1 MIDLNEALQIV
12 LDSAQP
18 LGTERVELSDA
29 LGRIL
34 AQDVTADMDMPPFD
48 KATVDGYACRHA
60 DLGNPLTV
68 VETIPAGRTPE
79 KAIGPNQCAKIMTGA
94 AVPQGADCV
103 VMIEQT
109 EQVGPPE
116 VPDRGESVRPLRPEV
131 MLTVFHQA
139 PIPPPRMEG
148 TVIRF
153 TGAQTP
159 DHIFRRA
166 TDIRAGQVVLQKGDR
181 ISPPHVAML
190 ASVGCVKPLVA
201 QRPKVGVIA
210 SGDELVPPAAR
221 PGPSQIRNSNG
232 SQLTAQLAALGLKA
246 RDYGIVKDAASE
258 IDAMLKTALAE
269 NDVVI
274 ISAGVSVGDF
284 DLVPAA
290 LQRNGVKLRFEKIA
304 VKPGKPTVFGVW
316 ERADIVSR
324 ASSPRFEGGL
334 GPKGRCASGSTH
346 GYCFGLPGNPVSA
359 FVAFE
364 LLVKPFL
371 YRLMGHDYRPRYVQM
386 RLDET
391 VARKD
396 SERQSW
402 IPVRITS
409 EDTVK
414 PVQYHGSAHL
424 SALCDAGGLVPMEI
438 GMPGIG
444 QGTPVRV
451 RLL

>member
-1 MIDLNEALQIV
+1 MIDLKEALQIV

-18 LGTERVELSDA
+18 LGTERVELRDA
-29 LGRIL
+29 LDRIL
-34 AQDVTADMDMPPFD
+34 AEDVTADMDLPPFD
-48 KATVDGYACRHA
+48 KATVDGYACRRA
-60 DLGNPLTV
+60 DLGHPLTV
-68 VETIPAGRTPE
+68 VETIPAGRMPE
-79 KAIGPNQCAKIMTGA
+79 KAIGPDQCAKIMTGA

-103 VMIEQT
+103 VLIEQT
-109 EQVGPPE
+109 EQVGPTE
-116 VPDRGESVRPLRPEV
+116 VPDRGESVRPLRSEV
-131 MLTVFHQA
+131 MLTLFRQA
-139 PIPPPRMEG
+139 PMPSPRREE

-153 TGAQTP
+153 TGEQTP
-159 DHIFRRA
+159 DHVFRRA
-166 TDIRAGQVVLQKGDR
+166 TDIRAGQVVLPEGSR
-181 ISPPHVAML
+181 VGPPHVAVL
-190 ASVGCVKPLVA
+190 ASVGCVRPLVA
-201 QRPKVGVIA
+201 KRPRVGVIA

-232 SQLTAQLAALGLKA
+232 SQLIAQLAALGLKA
-246 RDYGIVKDAASE
+246 RDYGIVKDAARE
-258 IDAMLKTALAE
+258 IDAALKIALAD

-304 VKPGKPTVFGVW
+304 VRPGKPTVCGVR
-316 ERADIVSR
+316 ER
-324 ASSPRFEGGL
+324 
-334 GPKGRCASGSTH
+334 
-346 GYCFGLPGNPVSA
+346 GYCFGLPGNPVST
-359 FVAFE
+359 FVVFE

-386 RLDET
+386 RLEET

-396 SERQSW
+396 SDRQSW

-409 EDTVK
+409 EETVQ

-424 SALCDAGGLVPMEI
+424 SALCDAGGLMPMEI
-438 GMPGIG
+438 GVTSIEP
-444 QGTPVRV
+444 GTPVRV

>member
-1 MIDLNEALQIV
+1 MIDLKEALQIV

-18 LGTERVELSDA
+18 LDSERVELNDA

-34 AQDVTADMDMPPFD
+34 AEDVAADMDIPPFD
-48 KATVDGYACRHA
+48 KATVDGYACRRA

-68 VETIPAGRTPE
+68 VETIPAGRMPE
-79 KAIGPNQCAKIMTGA
+79 KEIGPNQCAKIMTGA
-94 AVPQGADCV
+94 ALPQGADCV

-109 EQVGPPE
+109 EAA
-116 VPDRGESVRPLRPEV
+116 GE
-131 MLTVFHQA
+131 
-139 PIPPPRMEG
+139 G
-148 TVIRF
+148 VIRF
-153 TGAQTP
+153 TGNETP

-166 TDIRAGQVVLQKGDR
+166 RDMRAGQVVLQKGNR
-181 ISPPHVAML
+181 VSPPCVAVL
-190 ASVGCVKPLVA
+190 ASVGCAQPLVA
-201 QRPKVGVIA
+201 RRPKVGVVA

-232 SQLTAQLAALGLKA
+232 AQLAAQLATMGLKA
-246 RDYGIVKDAASE
+246 RDYGIVKDVASD
-258 IDAMLKTALAE
+258 IDAVLKIALAE

-274 ISAGVSVGDF
+274 VSAGVSVGDY

-290 LQRNGVKLRFEKIA
+290 LQRNGVRLRFEKIA
-304 VKPGKPTVFGVW
+304 VKPGKPTVFGVR
-316 ERADIVSR
+316 ER
-324 ASSPRFEGGL
+324 
-334 GPKGRCASGSTH
+334 
-346 GYCFGLPGNPVSA
+346 GYCFGLPGNPVST
-359 FVAFE
+359 FLVFE

-386 RLDET
+386 CLDEA

-409 EDTVK
+409 EETVK

-424 SALCDAGGLVPMEI
+424 SALCKAGGLVPMEI
-438 GMPGIG
+438 GVTSIE
-444 QGTPVRV
+444 QGTPVCV